1 MMFQLV
7 ELSNIVRE
15 IERGLNSLCLLLI
28 EEKSYLLK
36 YELTESKGK
45 EAFNVFSFQ
54 SAESFVLDY
63 LLVEQQNISES
74 CASFFWQSF
83 TFSMQV
89 WEWMLLGKFNSF
101 HATLSKPLW
110 NIRKKPSVFL
120 MFLGSMERDQWHEI
134 ATSSGQMRLHK
145 QDYHSSVTPSSPCWS
160 QFKGVSKASFICYC
174 NHFYWL
180 LIFDW
185 KKQWFDIIPCTL
197 EVCNL

>member
-45 EAFNVFSFQ
+45 EAFHVFSFQ

-74 CASFFWQSF
+74 CASFF
-83 TFSMQV
+83 
-89 WEWMLLGKFNSF
+89 
-101 HATLSKPLW
+101 
-110 NIRKKPSVFL
+110 
-120 MFLGSMERDQWHEI
+120 
-134 ATSSGQMRLHK
+134 
-145 QDYHSSVTPSSPCWS
+145 
-160 QFKGVSKASFICYC
+160 
-174 NHFYWL
+174 
-180 LIFDW
+180 
-185 KKQWFDIIPCTL
+185 
-197 EVCNL
+197 